1 MFEMQPGTSL
11 HFEQGGRSVQR
22 QSKGPKHSYI
32 ASSRTV
38 PLALVPDVARI
49 PSFTTC
55 STLLCDRWRHA
66 HINARIEKSA
76 RVFCVNQGQKSL
88 MFGDVSVHRNNQKA
102 RAWGVLS
109 CVKQLAASMVK
120 QNMMPL
126 SCLDVV
132 NGIFIAV
139 PLHLCAKLFLMR
151 SMPRNM
157 F

>member
-1 MFEMQPGTSL
+1 MCYM
-11 HFEQGGRSVQR
+11 
-22 QSKGPKHSYI
+22 
-32 ASSRTV
+32 A
-38 PLALVPDVARI
+38 
-49 PSFTTC
+49 
-55 STLLCDRWRHA
+55 
-66 HINARIEKSA
+66 
-76 RVFCVNQGQKSL
+76 
-88 MFGDVSVHRNNQKA
+88 FGDVGVNKHTQKA
-102 RAWGVLS
+102 RAWVVLS

-132 NGIFIAV
+132 NGIFIAL